1 VIGDA
6 AEQDRVRW
14 LTTLV
19 AACDRILA
27 REDESGD
34 WSYRELRE
42 DVEELRARVRA
53 ELEGEL

>member
-6 AEQDRVRW
+6 AEEDRVRW

-27 REDESGD
+27 REDESCD
-34 WSYRELRE
+34 WSYRQLRE